1 MFTGK
6 HRGVY
11 EWKVERPI
19 SHSFRNWALLLELS
33 FNFKAFINPK
43 NAAGEAIMIS
53 EIIRK
58 LLFTLLCPFYVV
70 GWGSKLPI
78 WYYIGWL
85 GLCPHLVWSAYRS
98 LADVQGATFSS
109 LKPQFRRCCPTD
121 PRSNRDTAKTRW

>member
-58 LLFTLLCPFYVV
+58 LLFTLLCLGGPFYVV
-70 GWGSKLPI
+70 GWAIVNYPFGITLGGWGSAHTL
-78 WYYIGWL
+78 L
-85 GLCPHLVWSAYRS
+85 GVL
-98 LADVQGATFSS
+98 
-109 LKPQFRRCCPTD
+109 TD
-121 PRSNRDTAKTRW
+121 P